1 MRDFTNYILK
11 EPFFHF
17 IALGILIFIYFYIN
31 QNQNTTTKQIINLS
45 KYEIMQLKIEYKEQ
59 FQRDINSIEL
69 QSFIETK
76 IFQKILLKEAQ
87 SLKLDTKDKL
97 ITQRLVDKMKFIM
110 VSEGS
115 TTEPTEDELFIYYK
129 NNIDEYS
136 KIKNLSFVHIFL
148 DTRDITKANS
158 LLNIIKIADIKAKD
172 AKSFSNPFSG
182 YDKFQDINKTKLK
195 KEYGNYFTNKV
206 FHLKSDIWSTPIP
219 SKYGYHLINITAKNI
234 SEPIDFNEVLDR
246 VYKDFLS
253 HRKEES
259 IKKSYE
265 KFALQYEIKKN

>member
-1 MRDFTNYILK
+1 
-11 EPFFHF
+11 
-17 IALGILIFIYFYIN
+17 
-31 QNQNTTTKQIINLS
+31 
-45 KYEIMQLKIEYKEQ
+45 MQLKIEYKEQ

-158 LLNIIKIADIKAKD
+158 LLNIIKR
-172 AKSFSNPFSG
+172 F
-182 YDKFQDINKTKLK
+182 
-195 KEYGNYFTNKV
+195 
-206 FHLKSDIWSTPIP
+206 
-219 SKYGYHLINITAKNI
+219 
-234 SEPIDFNEVLDR
+234 
-246 VYKDFLS
+246 
-253 HRKEES
+253 
-259 IKKSYE
+259 
-265 KFALQYEIKKN
+265 